1 MKKTILQRK
10 WQSKVHYW
18 KKRQMWNQCVV
29 FLSTRNKLF
38 LCFYYVFF
46 YLKMRREKTCNS
58 YKNNNDKMR
67 LYSFLLPFFPIPFTC
82 FCVVFLNI
90 DNILWVRLCIGM
102 FIFALNLTYTFMII
116 IFVFLAFCFFNA
128 QHINSQMLHK
138 YTKKMP

>member
-102 FIFALNLTYTFMII
+102 FIFRAKFNVYIYDYYFR
-116 IFVFLAFCFFNA
+116 VFGILFLQCTAHQLPNVA
-128 QHINSQMLHK
+128 
-138 YTKKMP
+138 